1 MVFKKLEKSFYVRE
15 DTAKIARELLGK
27 YLITDIGKE
36 GLTGGKIVETEA
48 YLGATDKASHGYMN
62 RKTERNKNL
71 YKSGGNAYV
80 YFIYGMYCLFNVV
93 TGKENTADAV
103 LIRAIEPEIGLDAM
117 FKRRKKN
124 LNFKSDK
131 NRLASGPGLLTIAL
145 GIDLRHNGIP
155 ICENKAGGELN
166 SNENGN
172 KRIVNESNNERDN
185 RDGNDCFKIVKAPIK
200 NETLE
205 IWLEDRNV
213 NPGEKDIVET
223 ARIGVGY
230 AGEHALLPLR
240 FKIKDSKWVSR

>member
-15 DTAKIARELLGK
+15 DTAKIAKELLGK
-27 YLITDIGKE
+27 YLITYIGKE

-80 YFIYGMYCLFNVV
+80 YFIYGMYYLFNVV

-117 FKRRKKN
+117 FERRNKN
-124 LNFKSDK
+124 LKLKSDK

-155 ICENKAGGELN
+155 VCENRAGGERN
-166 SNENGN
+166 SDKNGN
-172 KRIVNESNNERDN
+172 EYGNKYGNESLKDA
-185 RDGNDCFKIVKAPIK
+185 KK